1 MKNAFSHRKMQDDD
15 LIVPPEYKENTGWS
29 SILNIIAGLAIG
41 MLSIYFLVMPANTK
55 SLNTAHNQE
64 LLDYS
69 RKLSEVNQQLDA
81 KTEECDDL
89 KVHADDME
97 ARLASID
104 EDNQAVLRQYQAV
117 ITILQAYRDEDLPA
131 AAQAYAALDPSL
143 IQEESVT
150 AIVNKITQEMTTEG
164 YQTLEDLGTAS
175 WNAGKKEEAAAYYEK
190 SLQVKPD
197 NTSAMYLLGRIYQ
210 ELGNTDLADQ
220 WFGKIITEY
229 PESEQAEQ
237 ARTARGS

>member
-1 MKNAFSHRKMQDDD
+1 
-15 LIVPPEYKENTGWS
+15 
-29 SILNIIAGLAIG
+29 
-41 MLSIYFLVMPANTK
+41 
-55 SLNTAHNQE
+55 
-64 LLDYS
+64 
-69 RKLSEVNQQLDA
+69 
-81 KTEECDDL
+81 
-89 KVHADDME
+89 ME